1 MTELTEKL
9 LARIQQEDPQAFGD
23 VQVQKAGNTYF
34 VSGNLYTSI
43 SNVEDL
49 FQEVIEELDAHGY
62 AMSTVKTPKAG
73 LTLTETSATTSKTT
87 WTSHEAGVLDEVN
100 VLHLGMMDRKFL
112 TPHPAYKRMNFETFE
127 KVKNVVTV
135 MDVLAPII
143 VDKNFQVI
151 DGNLRLDVAAVLERK
166 TVPVMV
172 LDCEGDKADFLRLVL
187 NRSSEFQRWIYQDVD
202 DLVDKLPQA
211 QPLLEPLGFFSKNIL
226 PTTFFGNTVL
236 EYTIDEYN
244 DQMKQYSQDIGLAEW
259 AKMRK
264 EEILQEEAEKQR
276 RRNSGKPAAEGRVS
290 LFDLMADEDDFEPV
304 HDPQAAVKEHVEA
317 MKVVAGTITDNYDAK
332 RKAEKEA
339 KGQAWQTSRRTSKKK
354 AADKRAAAEAEAVDV
369 DGEMKGTEDE

>member
-9 LARIQQEDPQAFGD
+9 LTRLQEEDAQAFGD
-23 VQVQKAGNTYF
+23 LQVQKAGNTYF
-34 VSGNLYTSI
+34 ISGFLYTAI
-43 SNVEDL
+43 SHVEDV
-49 FQEVIEELDAHGY
+49 FQEVVEAFDPHGY

-73 LTLTETSATTSKTT
+73 LTLTETSSTTSKTT
-87 WTSHEAGVLDEVN
+87 WSQEEEGVLDEVT
-100 VLHLGMMDRKFL
+100 VLHLGMVDRKLL
-112 TPHPAYKRMNFETFE
+112 TLHPSYKRMNFETFE
-127 KVKNVVTV
+127 KVKSVVTV
-135 MDVLAPII
+135 MDVLAPIV
-143 VDKNFQVI
+143 VDKNFQII
-151 DGNLRLDVAAVLERK
+151 DGNLRLEVAAVLERK

-172 LDCEGDKADFLRLVL
+172 LNCEGDKADLLRLVL

-264 EEILQEEAEKQR
+264 EEILEEEAERQR
-276 RRNSGKPAAEGRVS
+276 RRNSGRPSSEGRVS
-290 LFDLMADEDDFEPV
+290 LFDLMANEEDFVPV
-304 HDPQAAVKEHVEA
+304 HNPQEVVKEHVEA
-317 MKVVAGTITDNYDAK
+317 MKDVAGTITDNYDAK

-339 KGQAWQTSRRTSKKK
+339 RGQVWQTSRRTSKKK
-354 AADKRAAAEAEAVDV
+354 AADKRAAAEADALDGDV
-369 DGEMKGTEDE
+369 KGEEDE